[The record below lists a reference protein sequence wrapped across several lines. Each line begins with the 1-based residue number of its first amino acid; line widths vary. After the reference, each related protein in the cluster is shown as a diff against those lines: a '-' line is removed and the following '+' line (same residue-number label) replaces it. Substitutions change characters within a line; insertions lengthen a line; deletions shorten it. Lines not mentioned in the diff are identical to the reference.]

1 MYTFLRIIGRGWKLK
16 RLDHV
21 SRVSG
26 IIYRKLGDVWRCFK
40 VMDFLEDIFLCKY
53 YIGKDFTLVHQIMYG
68 NRLLSF
74 KWTNGKESRETD
86 ILNEIIHIFNF

>member
-1 MYTFLRIIGRGWKLK
+1 
-16 RLDHV
+16 
-21 SRVSG
+21 
-26 IIYRKLGDVWRCFK
+26 
-40 VMDFLEDIFLCKY
+40 MDFLEDSFLCKY